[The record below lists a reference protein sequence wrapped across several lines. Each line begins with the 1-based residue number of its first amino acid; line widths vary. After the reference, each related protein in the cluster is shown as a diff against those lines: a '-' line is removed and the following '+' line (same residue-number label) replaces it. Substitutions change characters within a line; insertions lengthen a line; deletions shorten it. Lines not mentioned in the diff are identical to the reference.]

1 MQRATATAVAAP
13 TTRSPA
19 RRPLLLPLP
28 LSVGGRRKRIRESL
42 RSPAARSPLR
52 EIESRLTAPRAA
64 NRPAWPRRTAAAA
77 SAEGEE
83 ARQRRPPNENQAKR
97 RAKRARS
104 GPVGSNR
111 GLFCQCSL
119 VHEAGKSWCQEK
131 SEETETE
138 ERKSSSSGRGSGRG
152 LRCGSD
158 TAFETFP
165 FLHGDFPF
173 PPAKRRGQFLT
184 CPKRGGSRGKGKTT
198 LWRKMRDFHPFGF
211 TS

>member
-1 MQRATATAVAAP
+1 MQRATATAVVAAAP

-19 RRPLLLPLP
+19 RRPLLPLP
-28 LSVGGRRKRIRESL
+28 LSVVGGGRRKRIRESL
-42 RSPAARSPLR
+42 RSLARRSPLR
-52 EIESRLTAPRAA
+52 EIESRRRRLTAPRAA
-64 NRPAWPRRTAAAA
+64 NRPAWPRRTAA

-83 ARQRRPPNENQAKR
+83 ARRRPPNENQAKRRR

-131 SEETETE
+131 KEETETE
-138 ERKSSSSGRGSGRG
+138 EKKSSSSGRGSGRG

-165 FLHGDFPF
+165 SFTVISFPF
-173 PPAKRRGQFLT
+173 RQSSEANL
-184 CPKRGGSRGKGKTT
+184 
-198 LWRKMRDFHPFGF
+198 
-211 TS
+211 